1 MQMHTP
7 SNRTSPRIPRRL
19 ALTLLALAACTTQAQ
34 AQNWPTKPIKLVAPS
49 APGGPPDAYARAIAD
64 LMGKELGQA
73 IVVENSQAVGG
84 MVAAQALTR
93 AEPDGYALLVGT
105 TGMLTIT
112 PHANSKARYTLAD
125 FTPICEGV
133 EAGLVLA
140 SHPSVGKGDFAQ
152 LKSWITSQNPPPAYS
167 SFSPGSPAH
176 FLGYQLAE
184 ALKVDMTHVP
194 YRSSPPQVSDMLGG
208 VSPLGFVQIS
218 TAAPHIKAGKLSAYA
233 TTAPQRTAE
242 LPDVPTV
249 NELGLPQLQTT
260 VWFGLIGPK
269 DLPAPVAERLVAA
282 HRKALASPEFRTRM
296 AASGLTPS
304 ADRCGAG
311 FKTRMEQDS
320 QRWARVVK
328 ATGFQAD

>member
-1 MQMHTP
+1 MPTTRTP
-7 SNRTSPRIPRRL
+7 ALRPRSL
-19 ALTLLALAACTTQAQ
+19 AFALLALAACSTQVLAQ
-34 AQNWPTKPIKLVAPS
+34 HWPTKPIKLVAPS

-93 AEPDGYALLVGT
+93 ADADGYSLLVGT

-112 PHANSKARYTLAD
+112 PHANTKARYTLAD

-152 LKSWITSQNPPPAYS
+152 LKRWITAQNPPPAYS

-176 FLGYQLAE
+176 FLGYQLSE
-184 ALKVDMTHVP
+184 ALKVEMTHVP

-218 TAAPHIKAGKLSAYA
+218 TAAPHIKAGKLAAYA

-242 LPDVPTV
+242 LPEVPTV
-249 NELGLPQLQTT
+249 AEVGLPQLQTT

-269 DLPAPVAERLVAA
+269 GLPAAVTERLTAA

-296 AASGLTPS
+296 AASGLAPS
-304 ADRCGAG
+304 ADRCGAA
-311 FKTRMEQDS
+311 FRTRMDEDS
-320 QRWARVVK
+320 ARWARVVK

>member
-1 MQMHTP
+1 MHA
-7 SNRTSPRIPRRL
+7 SPRLPRRL
-19 ALTLLALAACTTQAQ
+19 AIAFGALAACALLGQQAQ
-34 AQNWPTKPIKLVAPS
+34 AQDWPSKSIKLVAPS

-93 AEPDGYALLVGT
+93 AEPDGYSLLVGT

-112 PHANSKARYTLAD
+112 PHANSKARYTLND
-125 FTPICEGV
+125 FTPLCEGV
-133 EAGLVLA
+133 GAGLVLA
-140 SHPSVGKGDFAQ
+140 SHPSVGKGDFGQ
-152 LKSWITSQNPPPAYS
+152 LKQWIAAQNPPPTYS

-176 FLGYQLAE
+176 FLGHQFSE
-184 ALKVDMTHVP
+184 ALKVPMTHVP
-194 YRSSPPQVSDMLGG
+194 YRSSPPQVTDMLAG
-208 VSPLGFVQIS
+208 VAPMGFVQIA

-233 TTAPQRTAE
+233 TTAPERTVE
-242 LPDVPTV
+242 LPNVPTV
-249 NELGLPQLQTT
+249 AELGLPQLQTT

-269 DLPAPVAERLVAA
+269 GLPPAVAERLIAA

-296 AASGLTPS
+296 VASGLTPS
-304 ADRCGAG
+304 GDRCGAA
-311 FKTRMEQDS
+311 FKTVMEQDS
-320 QRWARVVK
+320 KRWAGVVK